1 MVNIEQL
8 TELYFSTDEPVPY
21 NLKCGVEILIH
32 PIKVKNW
39 TLFSNCLGILTIEKN
54 EINDIEVIKMSY
66 LDFLINA
73 MKQDETI
80 ASRLVHIFRLSIKE
94 DKISIEQNKGKNVLA
109 MLDEDNIIKGYIT
122 SKEFDEIKKIIL
134 FQNIYDYDD
143 RYISPDV
150 KELYNTYI
158 KAMNKNQED
167 PTLERK
173 KVFVMGKTGN
183 SIKELNE
190 MSYRMFNQLYT
201 TNVEIDLYYARK
213 MIQASQKYEVKE
225 DIIYPLFEKKKDKY
239 ECIFTSTNTLAE
251 KGIVGAEQLNNIK
264 DNS

>member
-39 TLFSNCLGILTIEKN
+39 SVFNSHLPILTTEKN
-54 EINDIEVIKMSY
+54 ETNDIQVIQMSY
-66 LDFLINA
+66 FDFLVNGMI
-73 MKQDETI
+73 QDETI
-80 ASRLVHIFRLSIKE
+80 LQRLGILIKYSLHE
-94 DKISIEQNKGKNVLA
+94 DYISIEQNKGKNVLA
-109 MLDEDNIIKGYIT
+109 VLNEDKTIKYFIT
-122 SKEFDEIKKIIL
+122 SKEFDDIKKIIL

-150 KELYNTYI
+150 RELYNTYV

-183 SIKELNE
+183 SIKEINE
-190 MSYRMFNQLYT
+190 MSYRMFYQLYI

-213 MIQASQKYEVKE
+213 MIQASTKYEVKE
-225 DIIYPLFEKKKDKY
+225 EPIYPLFEKKKDKY
-239 ECIFTSTNTLAE
+239 ECIFTSTNTLSE
-251 KGIVGAEQLNNIK
+251 KGITGAEQLNNL
-264 DNS
+264 